1 MEIFDVP
8 RVSIL
13 GVGVHALNM
22 QSAVDFLDKAAT
34 EDIKGYV
41 TVTGVHGI
49 MEAQDDPSF
58 KDVLNSSLLTTPDGM
73 PTVWIGRSRGFDRMA
88 RVYGPEL
95 MVEVC
100 RRSEQTGHTHFIYGG
115 AEGVAEDLAAVL
127 TSRFPGL
134 KIAGT
139 CTPPFRALNES
150 EERDLIARINELRP
164 DFFWVCLGAP
174 KQERFMA
181 EYSPKLDA
189 TVMVGVGAA
198 CDILTG
204 RTKDAPGWVK
214 RSGLQWLHRLV
225 QEPRRLW
232 RRYLILNPRFIY
244 SLVRYPSDQRAG
256 NLP

>member
-1 MEIFDVP
+1 MDRFDVP
-8 RVSIL
+8 RVNIL

-22 QSAVDFLDKAAT
+22 PSAVDLLDQAAT
-34 EDIKGYV
+34 QDIKGYV

-58 KDVLNSSLLTTPDGM
+58 RDVLNSSLLTTPDGM
-73 PTVWIGRSRGFDRMA
+73 PTVWIGRSRGFDRME

-100 RRSEQTGHTHFIYGG
+100 RRSEYTGHTHFIYGG
-115 AEGVAEDLAAVL
+115 APGVADDLAAVL
-127 TSRFPGL
+127 KSKFPDL
-134 KIAGT
+134 KILGT
-139 CTPPFRALNES
+139 CTPPFRPLNES
-150 EERDLIARINELRP
+150 EERELIDRMNDLRP

-181 EYSPKLDA
+181 EFSPKLKT

-204 RTKDAPGWVK
+204 RTKDAPEWVK
-214 RSGLQWLHRLV
+214 RSGLQWLHRLL
-225 QEPRRLW
+225 QEPKRLW

-244 SLVRYPSDQRAG
+244 SIMRHPSDQRAG
-256 NLP
+256 N